1 MQTIFDS
8 KTLPAAKRRQ
18 AWQDA
23 ICEIYLRVDCAAESQ
38 SSYDGF
44 VREIRFGE
52 VTLTDTL
59 SSPQSVMRQ
68 SRHIAQLEK
77 DCYFMGLAQSGSI
90 NIRQAKSSMTMHAGV
105 GALFNANEPYE
116 LRCDTKLRSFWVELP
131 RQAFASRFDSR
142 SPPLTAH
149 LNLSRGLG
157 RIAVEFC
164 SALALEGANLEP
176 QSRARLGEQF
186 MDILALAIS
195 AEPDRRPSTEVVRAE
210 RPFAA
215 GEELHRRAPERS
227 RSVAGRHRQ
236 EERHFAAHAASAV
249 SPDGHVGFRMAADA
263 TTATLLRSALLAA
276 TRDEVDHGNRLFDG
290 LQQLVPFQQSLSR
303 PIRPAAVGREA
314 DVRSVELVVNGRLP
328 RRSRGAAARR
338 PRIAGAPTARR
349 SRAPSLPAGVAGA

>member
-59 SSPQSVMRQ
+59 SSPQSVLRQ

-77 DCYFMGLAQSGSI
+77 DCYYMGLAQSGNI

-105 GALFNANEPYE
+105 GALFDANEPYE

-131 RQAFASRFDSR
+131 RQAFASRFASER
-142 SPPLTAH
+142 PPLTAH

-164 SALALEGANLEP
+164 SALALEGANLDP

-195 AEPDRRPSTEVVRAE
+195 AEPDRRPPAEACVQSGRLLLVRNYIDEHLSDPNLSLGDIAKKNGISLRTLHQLFHPMGMSASEWLRTRRLQRSYDLLSSPQHETKTITEIAYSIGFNSSSHFSNLFRTQFGLRPSDVRKT
-210 RPFAA
+210 
-215 GEELHRRAPERS
+215 S
-227 RSVAGRHRQ
+227 
-236 EERHFAAHAASAV
+236 AAS
-249 SPDGHVGFRMAADA
+249 
-263 TTATLLRSALLAA
+263 
-276 TRDEVDHGNRLFDG
+276 G
-290 LQQLVPFQQSLSR
+290 LS
-303 PIRPAAVGREA
+303 
-314 DVRSVELVVNGRLP
+314 
-328 RRSRGAAARR
+328 
-338 PRIAGAPTARR
+338 
-349 SRAPSLPAGVAGA
+349 

>member
-23 ICEIYLRVDCAAESQ
+23 ICEIYLRVDCAAEPQ
-38 SSYDGF
+38 SAYDGF
-44 VREIRFGE
+44 VREIRFGD

-164 SALALEGANLEP
+164 STLALEGANLDP

-195 AEPDRRPSTEVVRAE
+195 AEPDRRPSTESCVQSGRLLLVKNYIDEHLSDPDLSLGDIAKKNGVSLRTLHQLFHPMGMSASEWLRTRRLQRCYDLLTSPQNERKTITEIAYSMGFSSSSHFSNLFRAQFGLRPSDVRG
-210 RPFAA
+210 PSF
-215 GEELHRRAPERS
+215 APES
-227 RSVAGRHRQ
+227 
-236 EERHFAAHAASAV
+236 FAKY
-249 SPDGHVGFRMAADA
+249 
-263 TTATLLRSALLAA
+263 
-276 TRDEVDHGNRLFDG
+276 
-290 LQQLVPFQQSLSR
+290 VPAQR
-303 PIRPAAVGREA
+303 
-314 DVRSVELVVNGRLP
+314 
-328 RRSRGAAARR
+328 
-338 PRIAGAPTARR
+338 
-349 SRAPSLPAGVAGA
+349 

>member
-1 MQTIFDS
+1 MARWEEAMQTIFDS

-59 SSPQSVMRQ
+59 SSPQSVLRQ

-77 DCYFMGLAQSGSI
+77 DCYYMGLAQSGNI

-105 GALFNANEPYE
+105 GALFDANEPYE

-131 RQAFASRFDSR
+131 RQAFASRFASER
-142 SPPLTAH
+142 PPLTAH

-164 SALALEGANLEP
+164 SALALEGANLDP

-195 AEPDRRPSTEVVRAE
+195 AEPDRRPPAEACVQSGRLLLVRNYIDEHLSDPNLSLGDIAKKNGISLRTLHQLFHPMGMSASEWLRTRRLQRSYDLLSSPQHETKSITEIAYSIGFNSSSHFSNLFRTQFGLRPSDVRKT
-210 RPFAA
+210 
-215 GEELHRRAPERS
+215 S
-227 RSVAGRHRQ
+227 
-236 EERHFAAHAASAV
+236 AAS
-249 SPDGHVGFRMAADA
+249 
-263 TTATLLRSALLAA
+263 
-276 TRDEVDHGNRLFDG
+276 G
-290 LQQLVPFQQSLSR
+290 LS
-303 PIRPAAVGREA
+303 
-314 DVRSVELVVNGRLP
+314 
-328 RRSRGAAARR
+328 
-338 PRIAGAPTARR
+338 
-349 SRAPSLPAGVAGA
+349 

>member
-8 KTLPAAKRRQ
+8 KTLPADKRRQ

-38 SSYDGF
+38 SGYDGF

-59 SSPQSVMRQ
+59 SSPQSVMRR

-90 NIRQAKSSMTMHAGV
+90 NIRQARSSMTMHAGV

-131 RQAFASRFDSR
+131 RRAFASRFDSER
-142 SPPLTAH
+142 PPLTAH

-164 SALALEGANLEP
+164 SALALEGANLDP
-176 QSRARLGEQF
+176 QSRAKLGEQF
-186 MDILALAIS
+186 MDILALAIN
-195 AEPDRRPSTEVVRAE
+195 AEPDRRPLSESCVQSGRLLLVKNYIDEHLSEPDLSLSDIAKKNGVSLRMLHQLFHPMGMSASEWLRTRRLQRCYDLLSSPQHDSKTITEIAYSMGFNSSSHFSNLFRAQFGLRPSDVRKT
-210 RPFAA
+210 
-215 GEELHRRAPERS
+215 S
-227 RSVAGRHRQ
+227 
-236 EERHFAAHAASAV
+236 AAS
-249 SPDGHVGFRMAADA
+249 
-263 TTATLLRSALLAA
+263 
-276 TRDEVDHGNRLFDG
+276 
-290 LQQLVPFQQSLSR
+290 SLS
-303 PIRPAAVGREA
+303 
-314 DVRSVELVVNGRLP
+314 
-328 RRSRGAAARR
+328 
-338 PRIAGAPTARR
+338 
-349 SRAPSLPAGVAGA
+349 

>member
-59 SSPQSVMRQ
+59 SSPQSVLRQ

-77 DCYFMGLAQSGSI
+77 DCYYMGLAQSGNI

-105 GALFNANEPYE
+105 GALFDANEPYE

-131 RQAFASRFDSR
+131 RQAFASRFASER
-142 SPPLTAH
+142 PPLTAH

-164 SALALEGANLEP
+164 SALALEGANLDP

-195 AEPDRRPSTEVVRAE
+195 AEPDRRPPAEACVQSGRLLLVRNYIDEHLSDPNLSLGDIAKKNGISLRTLHQLFHPMGMSASEWLRTRRLQRSYDLLSSPQHETKSITEIAYSIGFNSSSHFSNLFRTQFGLRPSDVRKT
-210 RPFAA
+210 
-215 GEELHRRAPERS
+215 S
-227 RSVAGRHRQ
+227 
-236 EERHFAAHAASAV
+236 AAS
-249 SPDGHVGFRMAADA
+249 
-263 TTATLLRSALLAA
+263 
-276 TRDEVDHGNRLFDG
+276 
-290 LQQLVPFQQSLSR
+290 SLS
-303 PIRPAAVGREA
+303 
-314 DVRSVELVVNGRLP
+314 
-328 RRSRGAAARR
+328 
-338 PRIAGAPTARR
+338 
-349 SRAPSLPAGVAGA
+349 

>member
-23 ICEIYLRVDCAAESQ
+23 ICEIYLQVDCAAEQQ

-59 SSPQSVMRQ
+59 SSPQSVLRQ
-68 SRHIAQLEK
+68 SRHIARLEK

-90 NIRQAKSSMTMHAGV
+90 NIRQANSSMTMHAGV

-131 RQAFASRFDSR
+131 RQAFASRFDSER
-142 SPPLTAH
+142 PPLIAH

-164 SALALEGANLEP
+164 SALALEGASLDP
-176 QSRARLGEQF
+176 QSRTKLGEQF

-195 AEPDRRPSTEVVRAE
+195 AEPDRRPPTEMCMQRGRLLLVKNYIDAHLSDPNLSLDEIAKKNGISLRYLHQLFHPMGMSASEWLRRRRLQRCYDLLSSPQHETRSITEIAYSMGFSSSSHFSNLFRAQFGLRPSDVRGLPSRRFFRE
-210 RPFAA
+210 RC
-215 GEELHRRAPERS
+215 S
-227 RSVAGRHRQ
+227 RSVDG
-236 EERHFAAHAASAV
+236 AAS
-249 SPDGHVGFRMAADA
+249 PCEGF
-263 TTATLLRSALLAA
+263 
-276 TRDEVDHGNRLFDG
+276 E
-290 LQQLVPFQQSLSR
+290 R
-303 PIRPAAVGREA
+303 PE
-314 DVRSVELVVNGRLP
+314 
-328 RRSRGAAARR
+328 
-338 PRIAGAPTARR
+338 
-349 SRAPSLPAGVAGA
+349 

>member
-59 SSPQSVMRQ
+59 SSPQSVLRQ

-77 DCYFMGLAQSGSI
+77 DCYYMGLAQSGNI

-105 GALFNANEPYE
+105 GALFDANEPYE

-131 RQAFASRFDSR
+131 RQAFASRFASER
-142 SPPLTAH
+142 PPLTAH

-164 SALALEGANLEP
+164 SALALEGANLDP

-195 AEPDRRPSTEVVRAE
+195 AEPDRRPPAEACVQSGRLLLVRNYIDEHLSDPNLSLGDIAKKNGISLRTLHQLFHPMGMSASEWLRTRRLQRSYDLLSSPQHETKSITEIAYSIGFNSSSHFSNLFRTQFGLRPSDVRKT
-210 RPFAA
+210 
-215 GEELHRRAPERS
+215 S
-227 RSVAGRHRQ
+227 
-236 EERHFAAHAASAV
+236 AAS
-249 SPDGHVGFRMAADA
+249 
-263 TTATLLRSALLAA
+263 
-276 TRDEVDHGNRLFDG
+276 G
-290 LQQLVPFQQSLSR
+290 LS
-303 PIRPAAVGREA
+303 
-314 DVRSVELVVNGRLP
+314 
-328 RRSRGAAARR
+328 
-338 PRIAGAPTARR
+338 
-349 SRAPSLPAGVAGA
+349 